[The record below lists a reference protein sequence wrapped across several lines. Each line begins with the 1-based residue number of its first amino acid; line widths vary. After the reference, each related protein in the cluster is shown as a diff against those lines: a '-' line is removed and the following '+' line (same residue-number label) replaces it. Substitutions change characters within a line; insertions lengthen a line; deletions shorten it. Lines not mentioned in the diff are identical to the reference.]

1 MSTWQARKQAAM
13 LMVEVWL
20 QSRRTGLPFTPLLQA
35 HLRLAALEAQ
45 VEHEQRVAEIAR
57 NN

>member
-1 MSTWQARKQAAM
+1 MNRWQARKHAAM
-13 LMVEVWL
+13 LIAEVWL
-20 QSRRTGLPFTPLLQA
+20 QSRRTGVPFGPLLAA
-35 HLRLAALEAQ
+35 HLRLARIEAQ

>member
-1 MSTWQARKQAAM
+1 MTRWQARKQAAL
-13 LMVEVWL
+13 LMAEVWL
-20 QSRRTGLPFTPLLQA
+20 QSKRTGVPFAPLLQA

-45 VEHEQRVAEIAR
+45 IEHEQRVAEIAR